1 MNSFKNAG
9 HLLRFAGLFVIA
21 FVLFLVIR
29 HYYVPKSF
37 GQYGHYRGDAI
48 KDDAAR
54 PTFYAGHDTCET
66 CHADIATKKSGGP
79 HAHVN
84 CEACHGPQAI
94 HALADDPTAHI
105 PVKPDSATLCIK
117 CHAASLAKPKKFPQV
132 NEDHSMGMP
141 CITCHT
147 NPHSPAIDTTGTG
160 GKK

>member
-9 HLLRFAGLFVIA
+9 HMFRFAGLFVVA
-21 FVLFLVIR
+21 FLIFWGVRGFV
-29 HYYVPKSF
+29 VPKSF
-37 GQYGHYRGDAI
+37 GQYGHYRGNAI

-54 PTFYAGHDTCET
+54 PLFYAGHEKCAE
-66 CHADIATKKSGGP
+66 CHSDIVDIKSKGP

-117 CHAASLAKPKKFPQV
+117 CHAQSLAKPKNFPQV
-132 NEDHSMGMP
+132 ADDHSQGLP

-147 NPHSPAIDTTGTG
+147 NPHSPAIDSASNG
-160 GKK
+160 GAK